1 MATAYNVRNRLA
13 QSSNADRA
21 SRVDP
26 GAGGTIAVSPV
37 DRATVVLTGA
47 GTRTLEAASGIGVG
61 TEILCV
67 SQTNAVVVNG
77 VTLND
82 GEYAIFR
89 VTLDSAGANQWV
101 VVSSTAVVALD
112 ATFPVN
118 VGAYALVNP
127 NTAADNAAALLQLET
142 ALFNAGVVT
151 PLWTQV

>member
-26 GAGGTIAVSPV
+26 GSAGTIIVSPV

-47 GTRTLEAASGIGVG
+47 GTRTLEAAAGIGVG

-67 SQTNAVVVNG
+67 SQTNGVVVNG